1 MKWFI
6 IVVMTQQLNAG
17 KPDLPLYIPFLEFT
31 NKETCQTFARNN
43 QLRLFQKS
51 IEAYK
56 DSGILPTMIS
66 CVNED
71 IMKQVGKIGSDLDR
85 RDSNEEDT

>member
-17 KPDLPLYIPFLEFT
+17 KQDLPLYIPFMEFAD
-31 NKETCQTFARNN
+31 KENCMTFARNN
-43 QLRLFQKS
+43 QLRLFSKA

-56 DSGILPTMIS
+56 DSGILPTTIS

-71 IMKQVGKIGSDLDR
+71 IMKQVGQLTSGEGKK
-85 RDSNEEDT
+85 NEEDI